1 MGRFR
6 PWLPTPRPG
15 SAKRTVDS
23 LDRLQGTS
31 VFPRTSN
38 DGCLRPAS
46 WILTRRAHS
55 SGNDQWDR
63 TAEWLSGSGS
73 VRLSKKVGGRATQF
87 GFVRPLERSMHF
99 HAALAQ
105 QPSLKLESARI
116 LCRRAAR
123 IRSTACALRRLGG
136 RRWSWRRPAKPG
148 PGVKAPSMGAFHRPS
163 GFHGRPRRRRPP
175 SGSPSKCSALALH
188 LHGKPPAR
196 CRRRPDRTAS
206 VWQCASCAERGTST
220 RRCRL
225 ASAGAALRPP
235 SCSDQRAGS
244 HGQKNSVSVW
254 SSRVNTHVRGS
265 LLGHRTMAA
274 FGPQAGF

>member
-1 MGRFR
+1 MRSAA
-6 PWLPTPRPG
+6 PG
-15 SAKRTVDS
+15 
-23 LDRLQGTS
+23 
-31 VFPRTSN
+31 
-38 DGCLRPAS
+38 
-46 WILTRRAHS
+46 W
-55 SGNDQWDR
+55 
-63 TAEWLSGSGS
+63 
-73 VRLSKKVGGRATQF
+73 
-87 GFVRPLERSMHF
+87 
-99 HAALAQ
+99 
-105 QPSLKLESARI
+105 
-116 LCRRAAR
+116 
-123 IRSTACALRRLGG
+123 

-244 HGQKNSVSVW
+244 CGQKTRVSVW
-254 SSRVNTHVRGS
+254 SSSKYPRTLLRCSQSRVLQVY
-265 LLGHRTMAA
+265 LGKRLVDY
-274 FGPQAGF
+274 GPELRAIHCINSPN